1 MRLHGGVNAGVSGR
15 VWAFARCSPAQ
26 GEDWPGTVTYRN
38 RCNAFTPGNTDFFTL
53 YRISVI
59 AVVDK
64 ILPACCTVIDT
75 GFVSFIHVKGK
86 FDV

>member
-1 MRLHGGVNAGVSGR
+1 MGEQRWGQGL

-26 GEDWPGTVTYRN
+26 GEDWPGTATYCN
-38 RCNAFTPGNTDFFTL
+38 RCHSFTPDNTDFFTL